1 MALLDIWDYVRSLG
15 DRRLRQQG
23 YVASGMGILERYR
36 RVPAFWAP
44 HLERN
49 QQNILEISAKLSGR
63 GGTLLILG
71 AGRLLDVPWEQ
82 IFPLFE
88 RVVLL
93 DADHCVVPY
102 VERLL
107 SSSRVAG
114 IPKPAFEIGD
124 LTASVVDLAAWAE
137 STIRAAS
144 SPAAAAKSLQD
155 GFERG
160 GASQP
165 PWARTY
171 ADVRLAI
178 STNLISQ
185 LGYFPRLYV
194 QTEFRKR
201 FNKPFAENESAAEAL
216 ECYFDRVRARHIH
229 DLAALRNA
237 WVYVSTD
244 IQTAV
249 YEMDPGV
256 AAPLLKAPP
265 PSNAGVELD
274 ERGEIKFAWPVK
286 IIERA
291 DPLHGQKVKDLWPR
305 EAKVTAPRRWVW
317 HIVPQGSE
325 KKYMTTGRVHVVEA
339 WTRHPSL

>member
-1 MALLDIWDYVRSLG
+1 MALLDIWDYVRAMG

-23 YVASGMGILERYR
+23 YVASGMGILDRYR

-49 QQNILEISAKLSGR
+49 RQNILDITAQLQGK

-88 RVVLL
+88 RVVLV
-93 DADHCVVPY
+93 DADHCIVPY
-102 VERLL
+102 VERII
-107 SSSRVAG
+107 SSSRVKD
-114 IPKPAFEIGD
+114 IPKPIFEIAD
-124 LTASVVDLAAWAE
+124 LTASVVDVAAWAE
-137 STIRAAS
+137 STIRAAE
-144 SPAAAAKSLQD
+144 SPVAAGKALLE
-155 GFERG
+155 GFERS
-160 GASQP
+160 GAAQP

-185 LGYFPRLYV
+185 LGFFPRLYI
-194 QTEFRKR
+194 QTEFKKR
-201 FNKPFAENESAAEAL
+201 FNKPFADMANAAEGL

-229 DLAALRNA
+229 DLAALRKS

-244 IQTAV
+244 IAVSV
-249 YEMDPGV
+249 YEMEPAV
-256 AAPLLKAPP
+256 AAPLLKNAPP
-265 PSNAGVELD
+265 PNAGVELD
-274 ERGEIKFAWPVK
+274 ARNDVKFAWPVK
-286 IIERA
+286 IIERS
-291 DPLHGQKVKDLWPR
+291 DPIHGQKMKQLWPADAR
-305 EAKVTAPRRWVW
+305 LDAPKRWVW

-325 KKYMTTGRVHVVEA
+325 KKYMTTGRVHVVES
-339 WTRHPSL
+339 WTKRP

>member
-1 MALLDIWDYVRSLG
+1 MALLDIWDYVRAMG

-49 QQNILEISAKLSGR
+49 RQNILDITAQLSGR

-88 RVVLL
+88 RVVLV
-93 DADHCVVPY
+93 DADHCIVPY
-102 VERLL
+102 VERILAT
-107 SSSRVAG
+107 SR
-114 IPKPAFEIGD
+114 IPNISKPIFEIAD
-124 LTASVVDLAAWAE
+124 LTASVVDVAAWAE
-137 STIRAAS
+137 STIRAAD
-144 SPAAAAKSLQD
+144 SPAAAGKALQE
-155 GFERG
+155 GFERS
-160 GASQP
+160 GATQP

-171 ADVRLAI
+171 ADVRLVI

-194 QTEFRKR
+194 QTEFKKR
-201 FNKPFAENESAAEAL
+201 FNKPFGDQAAAAEAL

-229 DLAALRNA
+229 DIAALKKSWA
-237 WVYVSTD
+237 YVSTD
-244 IQTAV
+244 IGVVV
-249 YEMDPGV
+249 YEMETAF
-256 AAPLLKAPP
+256 AANLLKSAPP
-265 PSNAGVELD
+265 PNAGVELD
-274 ERGEIKFAWPVK
+274 SNLNAKFAWPVK
-286 IIERA
+286 IIERS
-291 DPLHGQKVKDLWPR
+291 DPLHGQNVKNLWPR
-305 EAKVTAPRRWVW
+305 EATLQAPKRWVW

-325 KKYMTTGRVHVVEA
+325 KKYTTSGRVHIVEA
-339 WTRHPSL
+339 WVKKP